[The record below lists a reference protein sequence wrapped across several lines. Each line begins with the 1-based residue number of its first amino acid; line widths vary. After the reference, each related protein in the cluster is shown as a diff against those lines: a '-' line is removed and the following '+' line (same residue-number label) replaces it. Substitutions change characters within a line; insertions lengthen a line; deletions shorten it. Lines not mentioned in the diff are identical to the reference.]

1 MKKLLIIVYII
12 MLTATVYGQSDSVR
26 VWNKW
31 CARKDTPVLF
41 MESNNLIEVYAA
53 GVKGSDITIKS
64 LDKKLKVSGPEVK
77 GDTMTILAM
86 PYITGR
92 PMKVAISDKKTG
104 KLIKTVAF
112 YGDKA
117 AVPAAHIGVAKSNE
131 VLRKELM
138 EYITIGTYF
147 PNSLYS
153 YPYKVTQYRFKTHYD
168 KKDVNMVVDGFFL
181 SKEVLEVIRDVP
193 VGTVLQFTDIKA
205 TCPSCSPRSLADV
218 NLTVK

>member
-1 MKKLLIIVYII
+1 MKKLLLLIYIS
-12 MLTATVYGQSDSVR
+12 MLAAHVYGQADSVR

-31 CARKDTPVLF
+31 CSRKDTPVLF
-41 MESNNLIEVYAA
+41 MESNNLIEVYAP
-53 GVKGSDITIKS
+53 GIKGSDIAIKS
-64 LDKKLKVSGPEVK
+64 LDKKLKVSGPEAK

-86 PYITGR
+86 PYIPGK

-104 KLIKTVAF
+104 KLIKTLSF

-117 AVPAAHIGVAKSNE
+117 PVPAAHIGVAKGNE
-131 VLRKELM
+131 VSRKELM
-138 EYITIGTYF
+138 EYITMSTYF

-153 YPYKVTQYRFKTHYD
+153 YPYKVTQYKFKTHYD
-168 KKDVNMVVDGFFL
+168 KKDVSIAVDGFFL

-205 TCPSCSPRSLADV
+205 TCPSCSPRTLADV
-218 NLTVK
+218 KLTVK